1 MRLVRVLAP
10 VLTASGRMPARALVL
25 LTALVMV
32 PRVVDAGPPPI
43 SFADIVERVAPAVV
57 NISTTKELARG
68 PTQDLP
74 FPEPPP
80 GSPFEDFFREFFD
93 HDRPP
98 QEMPRRQ
105 ASLGSGFVVDPSG
118 FVVTNNHV
126 IAEAD
131 EIQVVF
137 NDDKSYD
144 AKLVG
149 KDTKTDLAL
158 LKIEVDHP
166 LHAVTFAD
174 SDTVRVGDW
183 IIAIGNPFGLGSTVT
198 AGIIS
203 ARSRDIRAGPYDDF
217 LQVDAPI
224 NRGNSGGPSFNLEG
238 QVIGINTAIFSPSG
252 GNVGIGFA
260 IPSNLALPVIESL
273 KEEGRVK
280 RGWLGVRIQTVT
292 DEIAESL
299 GLHDA
304 SGALVA
310 SVTADGPAELAK
322 IEPGD
327 VILEFDH
334 KKIDRMRGLPR
345 IVAETPIGK
354 EVEVNLW
361 RRGER
366 HTITVTLGELPEE
379 DELAALTESGADAP
393 TTSQIDSLGVTVA
406 TISDELRTRYELTEG
421 VNGVVIVEVKEGGP
435 AGAES
440 LRPGDVIVEVGQ
452 EEVASPP
459 DVAAKINQ
467 AQQDNKKSVLLLVDR
482 QGDLRFV
489 ALRFPDAG
497 GGSPE
502 GGGAGVPEAPGG
514 PSEGGRSSPE
524 GGGAPPEG
532 GGGSE

>member
-1 MRLVRVLAP
+1 MRLVRALAP
-10 VLTASGRMPARALVL
+10 VLTASGRLPGPGLVV
-25 LTALVMV
+25 LVAFGLV
-32 PRVVDAGPPPI
+32 ASPCAVDAAPPPI
-43 SFADIVERVAPAVV
+43 SFADIVESVAPAVV
-57 NISTTKELARG
+57 NISTTKAIRRG
-68 PTQDLP
+68 QMPDMP

-93 HDRPP
+93 QDRAPE
-98 QEMPRRQ
+98 QMPRRQ
-105 ASLGSGFVVDPSG
+105 SSLGSGFVVDPQG

-137 NDDKSYD
+137 NDETTYD
-144 AKLVG
+144 ATLVG
-149 KDTKTDLAL
+149 RDTKTDLAL
-158 LKIEVDHP
+158 LKIEPDHP
-166 LHAVTFAD
+166 LRAVTFAD
-174 SDTVRVGDW
+174 SDSVRVGDW

-198 AGIIS
+198 AGIVS

-224 NRGNSGGPSFNLEG
+224 NRGNSGGPSFNLDG
-238 QVIGINTAIFSPSG
+238 KVIGINTAIFSPSG

-273 KEEGRVK
+273 KEDGRVK

-292 DEIAESL
+292 EEIAESL
-299 GLHDA
+299 GLDGA
-304 SGALVA
+304 AGALVA
-310 SVTADGPAELAK
+310 SVTPGGPAETAK

-354 EVEVNLW
+354 DVEVDLW
-361 RRGER
+361 RRGEQQ
-366 HTITVTLGELPEE
+366 TVRVKLGELPEE
-379 DELAALTESGADAP
+379 DELAALTESGADTP
-393 TTSQIDSLGVTVA
+393 TTAQIDSLGVTVA
-406 TISDELRTRYELTEG
+406 TINDELRARYELGEAIT
-421 VNGVVIVEVKEGGP
+421 GVVIVEVKEGGP

-452 EEVASPP
+452 EEVNSPP
-459 DVAAKINQ
+459 EVTAKVNQ
-467 AQQDNKKSVLLLVDR
+467 AQQEDKKSVLLLIDR

-489 ALRFPDAG
+489 ALRFPE
-497 GGSPE
+497 GS
-502 GGGAGVPEAPGG
+502 
-514 PSEGGRSSPE
+514 
-524 GGGAPPEG
+524 
-532 GGGSE
+532 GSE

>member
-10 VLTASGRMPARALVL
+10 VLIAFGRRPARALVL
-25 LTALVMV
+25 LVALVLA
-32 PRVVDAGPPPI
+32 PRAGDAGPPPI
-43 SFADIVERVAPAVV
+43 SFADIVQRVAPAVV
-57 NISTTKELARG
+57 NISTTKAIARG
-68 PTQDLP
+68 QMPDLP
-74 FPEPPP
+74 FPQPPP

-93 HDRPP
+93 QDRAPE
-98 QEMPRRQ
+98 EMPRRQ
-105 ASLGSGFVVDPSG
+105 SSLGSGFVVDPRG

-137 NDDKSYD
+137 NDDTSYD

-149 KDTKTDLAL
+149 RDTKTDLAL

-166 LHAVTFAD
+166 LHAVTFGD

-224 NRGNSGGPSFNLEG
+224 NRGNSGGPSFNLDG

-260 IPSNLALPVIESL
+260 IPSNLAVPVIESL

-299 GLHDA
+299 GLHDPA
-304 SGALVA
+304 GALVA
-310 SVTADGPAELAK
+310 SVTPDGPAELAK

-354 EVEVNLW
+354 EVEVDLW

-366 HTITVTLGELPEE
+366 HKITVTLGELPEE
-379 DELAALTESGADAP
+379 DELAALTESGADTP
-393 TTSQIDSLGVTVA
+393 TTAQIESLGVTVA
-406 TISDELRTRYELTEG
+406 TISDELRTRYERTE
-421 VNGVVIVEVKEGGP
+421 NAKGVVIVEVKEGGP

-452 EEVASPP
+452 EEVTSPP
-459 DVAAKINQ
+459 EVAAKVSQ
-467 AQQDNKKSVLLLVDR
+467 AQQDNKKSVLLLVER

-489 ALRFPDAG
+489 ALRFPEAG
-497 GGSPE
+497 GGSP
-502 GGGAGVPEAPGG
+502 GGGAGAPEAPGNS
-514 PSEGGRSSPE
+514 SEGGRAAPPE
-524 GGGAPPEG
+524 GGDAPSEG

>member
-1 MRLVRVLAP
+1 MRPVSILAA
-10 VLTASGRMPARALVL
+10 VLTASSQLPTRGLVL
-25 LTALVMV
+25 LAALLTA
-32 PRVVDAGPPPI
+32 PSVVDAGPPPV
-43 SFADIVERVAPAVV
+43 SFAEIVERVAPAVV
-57 NISTTKELARG
+57 NISTTKAVSRG
-68 PTQDLP
+68 QMPDLP

-93 HDRPP
+93 QDRAPE
-98 QEMPRRQ
+98 QMPRRQ
-105 ASLGSGFVVDPSG
+105 SSLGSGFVVDPRG

-137 NDDKSYD
+137 NDETSYE
-144 AKLVG
+144 ATLVG
-149 KDTKTDLAL
+149 RDTKTDLAL

-166 LHAVTFAD
+166 LQAVTFGD
-174 SDTVRVGDW
+174 SDSVRVGDW

-224 NRGNSGGPSFNLEG
+224 NRGNSGGPSFNLDG

-260 IPSNLALPVIESL
+260 IPSNLAVPVIDSL

-292 DEIAESL
+292 EEIAESL
-299 GLHDA
+299 GLEGA
-304 SGALVA
+304 AGALVA
-310 SVTADGPAELAK
+310 SVTPDGPAQVAK

-354 EVEVNLW
+354 EVEVSIW
-361 RRGER
+361 RRGAQQ
-366 HTITVTLGELPEE
+366 TVTVTLGELPEE
-379 DELAALTESGADAP
+379 DELAALTESGADTP
-393 TTSQIDSLGVTVA
+393 TSAQIDSLGVTVA
-406 TISDELRTRYELTEG
+406 TITDELRTRYELSED
-421 VNGVVIVEVKEGGP
+421 VSGVVIVEVKEGGP

-452 EEVASPP
+452 EEVNSPP
-459 DVAAKINQ
+459 EVTAKVNQ
-467 AQQDNKKSVLLLVDR
+467 AQQENKKSVLLLIDR

-489 ALRFPDAG
+489 ALRFPA
-497 GGSPE
+497 
-502 GGGAGVPEAPGG
+502 
-514 PSEGGRSSPE
+514 
-524 GGGAPPEG
+524 G

>member
-1 MRLVRVLAP
+1 MRPVRVLAP
-10 VLTASGRMPARALVL
+10 LQTMPSHWPGHRRMLLVAFGL
-25 LTALVMV
+25 MAV
-32 PRVVDAGPPPI
+32 PWATHAAPPPI

-57 NISTTKELARG
+57 NISTTKAIGRG
-68 PTQDLP
+68 EMPEFP

-93 HDRPP
+93 RDRPP
-98 QEMPRRQ
+98 DQMPRRQ
-105 ASLGSGFVVDPSG
+105 SSLGSGFVVDEAG

-137 NDDKSYD
+137 SDDRTFE
-144 AKLVG
+144 AELVG
-149 KDTKTDLAL
+149 RDSKTDLAL
-158 LKIEVDHP
+158 LKIKGDEGP
-166 LHAVTFAD
+166 FPAVTFAD
-174 SDTVRVGDW
+174 SDHVRVGDW

-224 NRGNSGGPSFNLEG
+224 NRGNSGGPSFNLDGE
-238 QVIGINTAIFSPSG
+238 VIGINTAIFSPSG

-273 KEEGRVK
+273 KEDGRVK

-299 GLHDA
+299 GLDEA
-304 SGALVA
+304 EGALVA
-310 SVTADGPAELAK
+310 SVTPDGPAEAAK

-354 EVEVNLW
+354 EVEVAIW
-361 RRGER
+361 RRGEEQNVQ
-366 HTITVTLGELPEE
+366 VTLGELPEE
-379 DELAALTESGADAP
+379 DELAALTEEGADTPSSAE
-393 TTSQIDSLGVTVA
+393 IASLGVTVA
-406 TISDELRTRYELTEG
+406 SISEELRTRYELG
-421 VNGVVIVEVKEGGP
+421 PNVNGVVIVDVLEGSP
-435 AGAES
+435 AGVET

-452 EEVASPP
+452 EEVNSPP
-459 DVAAKINQ
+459 EVQAKVNQ
-467 AQQDNKKSVLLLVDR
+467 AQQENKKSVLLLIDR

-489 ALRFPDAG
+489 ALRFP
-497 GGSPE
+497 
-502 GGGAGVPEAPGG
+502 
-514 PSEGGRSSPE
+514 
-524 GGGAPPEG
+524 EG
-532 GGGSE
+532 GGGIE